1 MYVSHLALDI
11 ILTGCSY
18 NHLKAFNT
26 GGFIEGANLKT
37 FTISDCVNMVNITA
51 VNKGSFIQSAST
63 ALNTF
68 SMTGCSFDCL
78 SGVVVPT

>member
-18 NHLKAFNT
+18 NHLKAAKT

-37 FTISDCVNMVNITA
+37 FTISDCINMVNITA
-51 VNKGSFIQSAST
+51 VN
-63 ALNTF
+63 
-68 SMTGCSFDCL
+68 
-78 SGVVVPT
+78 

>member
-18 NHLKAFNT
+18 NHLKALNT

-37 FTISDCVNMVNITA
+37 FTISDCINMVNITA
-51 VNKGSFIQSAST
+51 VN
-63 ALNTF
+63 
-68 SMTGCSFDCL
+68 
-78 SGVVVPT
+78 

>member
-1 MYVSHLALDI
+1 MYVSHLALDV

-51 VNKGSFIQSAST
+51 VN
-63 ALNTF
+63 
-68 SMTGCSFDCL
+68 
-78 SGVVVPT
+78 